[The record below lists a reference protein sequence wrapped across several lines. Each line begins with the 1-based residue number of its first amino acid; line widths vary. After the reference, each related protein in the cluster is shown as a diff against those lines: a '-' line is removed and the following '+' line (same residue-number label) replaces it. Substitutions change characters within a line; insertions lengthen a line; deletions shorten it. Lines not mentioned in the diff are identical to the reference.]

1 MEDLLFLTHRIPY
14 PPNKGD
20 KIRSF
25 NLLKQLVKD
34 YRVHLGTF
42 VDDPVDWQY
51 VAELDKI
58 CAQTCYVGLNPLIAK
73 LRSTQ
78 GFLTGEAL
86 TVPYYRN
93 ARMRKWVDATLHE
106 HSISRV
112 LVFSSTMCQYL
123 LGENVSHTRRVV
135 DFVDIDSDKWK
146 QYSESLKWPM
156 SWVYKR
162 ESKTLLKF
170 ERRVAGQFDA
180 SIFVSQAEST
190 LFKKLAPES
199 ASRVGFM
206 ENGVD
211 ADYFSQ
217 KHNLQN
223 PYLPEE
229 RVLVFT
235 GAMDYWANADAVVWF
250 VQTVFPIILKQVPDA
265 RFYIVG
271 GRPGEV
277 VKKLSAEA
285 GVHVTGSVKD
295 IRPYLAYAQAAVAP
309 LRIARGVQNKVL
321 EAMAMEKPVL
331 ATSAALDGIVTCSA
345 LDRLRADE
353 PELMASKAIEL
364 LTSNS
369 GEALGKAGR
378 SCITTHYNWA
388 RNLNRIEQLL
398 ENTDS
403 VALEV
408 GDA

>member
-1 MEDLLFLTHRIPY
+1 VEDLLFLTHRIPY

-42 VDDPVDWQY
+42 IDDPVDWQY
-51 VAELDKI
+51 VAELDRL
-58 CAQTCYVGLNPLIAK
+58 CEQTCYVGLNPLAAK
-73 LRSTQ
+73 LRSTR

-86 TVPYYRN
+86 TLPYYRN
-93 ARMRKWVDATLHE
+93 ARMQKWVDGTLHE
-106 HSISRV
+106 HSINRV
-112 LVFSSTMCQYL
+112 LIFSSAMCQYL
-123 LGENVSHTRRVV
+123 LHDSASHTRRVV

-162 ESKTLLKF
+162 ESKTLLEF
-170 ERRVAGQFDA
+170 ERRVARQFDA
-180 SIFVSQAEST
+180 SIFVSQAESAM
-190 LFKKLAPES
+190 FKKLAPES
-199 ASRVGFM
+199 AARVGYI

-217 KHNLQN
+217 SQNLQN
-223 PYLPEE
+223 PYAPEE
-229 RVLVFT
+229 KVLVFT

-250 VQTVFPIILKQVPDA
+250 AQAVFPDILKQVPEA

-271 GRPGEV
+271 GRPGEA
-277 VKKLSAEA
+277 VKKLDAEA
-285 GVHVTGSVKD
+285 GVHVTGSVKE

-331 ATSAALDGIVTCSA
+331 ATSAALDGIVDCAA
-345 LDRLRADE
+345 LETLRADD
-353 PELMASKAIEL
+353 PGVMASKAVEL
-364 LTSNS
+364 LTTDI

-378 SCITTHYNWA
+378 TCITAHYDWA

-398 ENTDS
+398 ENTDGTG
-403 VALEV
+403 L
-408 GDA
+408 GMKNI

>member
-42 VDDPVDWQY
+42 IDDPVDWQY
-51 VAELDKI
+51 VDELDKL
-58 CAQTCYVGLNPLIAK
+58 CEQTCYVGLNPFSAK

-93 ARMRKWVDATLHE
+93 TRMRKWVDATLHE

-112 LVFSSTMCQYL
+112 LVFSSAMCQYL
-123 LGENVSHTRRVV
+123 LQDSASHIRRVV

-156 SWVYKR
+156 SWLYKR
-162 ESKTLLKF
+162 ESKTLLEF

-180 SIFVSQAEST
+180 SVFVSQAEASM
-190 LFKKLAPES
+190 FKELVPES
-199 ASRVGFM
+199 ASRVSYI

-211 ADYFSQ
+211 DEYFSQ
-217 KHNLQN
+217 SQNLQN
-223 PYLPEE
+223 PYTPEE

-250 VQTVFPIILKQVPDA
+250 AQTVFPKILKQVPDA

-277 VKKLSAEA
+277 VKKLDREA

-331 ATSAALDGIVTCSA
+331 ATSAALDGIVACPA
-345 LDRLRADE
+345 LETLRADE
-353 PELMASKAIEL
+353 PVVMANKAIEL
-364 LTSNS
+364 LTTNNA
-369 GEALGKAGR
+369 EALGKAGR
-378 SCITTHYNWA
+378 SCITAHYNWT
-388 RNLNRIEQLL
+388 RNLSRIERLL
-398 ENTDS
+398 ENSDS
-403 VALEV
+403 TGSGTENI
-408 GDA
+408 